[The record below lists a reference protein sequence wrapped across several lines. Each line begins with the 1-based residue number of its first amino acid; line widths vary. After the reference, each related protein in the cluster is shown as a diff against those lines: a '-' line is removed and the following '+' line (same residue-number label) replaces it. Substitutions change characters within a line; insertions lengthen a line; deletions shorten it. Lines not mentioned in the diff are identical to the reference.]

1 MAEEVKKP
9 WEQYGLTAS
18 AYYSR
23 IRRGRPL
30 DAKLQIRTPP
40 RASGR
45 KYKNPPEKIEAI
57 KEKYKDGIPEDVL
70 EAFASEVF
78 SAFYE

>member
-1 MAEEVKKP
+1 MGRKTTRP

-18 AYYSR
+18 AYYRR
-23 IRRGRPL
+23 IRKGRPL
-30 DAKLQIRTPP
+30 DVKLQVRTPS